1 MEDEG
6 MTVCT
11 RCGSVLDDVL
21 LGGAGAAA
29 AAADELPPGGQGGE
43 DVLFVYRGQPTA
55 RLRGPGDRDLEGDS
69 RDLLLCANTGDV
81 ERVRQLLEVGVDVN
95 TTSDD
100 GFTALLV
107 AVRDFDEDGWTR
119 RGMDGPIRSDY
130 LGVVAL
136 LLEKGAFV
144 NARYKD
150 GDTPLHCAAE
160 AGHSAIVALL
170 LKQEHI
176 EVNAKDDEGATPLHC
191 GASLGL
197 LLPEQI
203 KAGDYRKVVELLAT
217 HGADVTAEDNDGD
230 TPIHCA
236 AQPGEDENGKKVKPD
251 VRIIYYLLR
260 ETGAIVP
267 LAQNVVKA
275 HYRRERGPVAHRT
288 RGAKRRHAS
297 S

>member
-1 MEDEG
+1 MLSSRLPVSERARRVGGGDFSRKQRARPYPAAAMWCSHCNRGVEAAVMEDEG

-11 RCGSVLDDVL
+11 RCGSVLDEQRVL
-21 LGGAGAAA
+21 TGAAA

-55 RLRGPGDRDLEGDS
+55 RLRGPRDRDLEGDS
-69 RDLLLCANTGDV
+69 GDLLLCANTGDV

-150 GDTPLHCAAE
+150 GDTPLL
-160 AGHSAIVALL
+160 VAVQEGRFDLVKLL
-170 LKQEHI
+170 LEKGADANA
-176 EVNAKDDEGATPLHC
+176 VNKKGNTPLLV
-191 GASLGL
+191 AVRDNRLDL
-197 LLPEQI
+197 
-203 KAGDYRKVVELLAT
+203 VELLVAK
-217 HGADVTAEDNDGD
+217 GADVHAEDKGGD
-230 TPIHCA
+230 TALIRA
-236 AQPGEDENGKKVKPD
+236 VQVGV
-251 VRIIYYLLR
+251 L
-260 ETGAIVP
+260 AIVK
-267 LAQNVVKA
+267 LLVEKGANVNVVDKN
-275 HYRRERGPVAHRT
+275 G
-288 RGAKRRHAS
+288 
-297 S
+297 